1 MLNADTIAALAS
13 APGQAGIGV
22 IRVSGPRVQTLMK
35 GVVGRV
41 LTPRMACL
49 TKFRD
54 ASGSMIDEGI
64 ALYFPSPRSY
74 TGEDILELQGHGGPA
89 VLRLLLRRCLDLG
102 ARLAEPG
109 EFTRRAFLNDKLD
122 LTQAEAVADLIG
134 ASTEQAARSAIR
146 SLQGEFSGLVHD
158 LQRGLSDLRARVEA
172 TLDFPDEEVDHL
184 HQGHARKQI
193 GSLVSA
199 VGAMLKTARQG
210 SLLRDGLKIA
220 IIGRPNV
227 GKSSII
233 NSLSKENVAIVTA
246 IPGTTRDLIRQSV
259 EIRGLPVH
267 IVDTAGLRRAE
278 DAVEEIG
285 IARTWDAIA
294 HSDVALIVSDLSVN
308 DPEPLADICAKLPVG
323 LRRIFVNN
331 KTDLVGQS
339 PRVTS
344 SSENDEIW
352 ISAKTGS
359 GIDLLEDMIL
369 KAAEWE
375 SVGEGA
381 FIARERH
388 VLALV
393 QCQARIES
401 ALGVSSQPE
410 LIAEELRHAQLA
422 LSQLTGEVTS
432 DDLLGEIFSRFCLGK

>member
-1 MLNADTIAALAS
+1 MGNADTIAALAS

-22 IRVSGPRVQTLMK
+22 IRVSGPQVETLMK
-35 GVVGRV
+35 AVVGRV

-74 TGEDILELQGHGGPA
+74 TGEDVLELQGHGGPA

-122 LTQAEAVADLIG
+122 LTQAEAVADLIE
-134 ASTEQAARSAIR
+134 ASTEQAARSAMR
-146 SLQGEFSGLVHD
+146 SLQGEFSSLVHD
-158 LQRGLSDLRARVEA
+158 LQRSLTDLRVGIEA
-172 TLDFPDEEVDHL
+172 TLDFPDDEVDDL
-184 HQGHARKQI
+184 HQDRARKQI
-193 GSLVSA
+193 RSLVAA
-199 VGAMLKTARQG
+199 VGAMLKMARQG
-210 SLLRDGLKIA
+210 SLLRDGLRVT

-233 NSLSKENVAIVTA
+233 NKLSREEVAIVTA

-285 IARTWDAIA
+285 IARTWEAVA
-294 HSDVALIVSDLSVN
+294 QSDVALIVSDLSVN
-308 DPEPLADICAKLPVG
+308 DPEPLTDICARLPVG
-323 LRRIFVNN
+323 LRRIYVHN
-331 KTDLVGQS
+331 KVDLVGQAH
-339 PRVTS
+339 RLTS
-344 SSENDEIW
+344 SAGIDEIW
-352 ISAKTGS
+352 ISARTGS
-359 GIDLLEDMIL
+359 GFDLLEDLIL
-369 KAAEWE
+369 KVVEWE
-375 SVGEGA
+375 SVGESV

-388 VLALV
+388 VLALA
-393 QCQARIES
+393 QCRDRLES
-401 ALGVSSQPE
+401 ALEILSQTE
-410 LIAEELRHAQLA
+410 LVAEELRHAQLA